1 MSFRERL
8 RRNPAVGMVFGVL
21 FVAVA
26 VFMVYGSSRPPAA
39 ETRPQMFYSND
50 DGKTVFKA
58 ELGKVVPFDHEGKEA
73 VRAYVFSADGG
84 KTIVVGF
91 LEKYASELR
100 AKLLDA
106 KGDRLK
112 EGSIMAAEGPI
123 GILLKRP
130 GDADWINGEDPRS
143 LRVRQVS
150 GKNGAALKVVL
161 ADSN

>member
-1 MSFRERL
+1 MSFRKRL
-8 RRNPAVGMVFGVL
+8 RKNPAIGLAFGGV
-21 FVAVA
+21 FVAA
-26 VFMVYGSSRPPAA
+26 AIYAVYGSSRPPPP
-39 ETRPQMFYSND
+39 EIRPQMFYSND

-58 ELGKVVPFDHEGKEA
+58 ELGMVIPFQHEGREA

-91 LEKYASELR
+91 LEKYAPELR

-130 GDADWINGEDPRS
+130 GDADWINGEDPRA
-143 LRVRQVS
+143 LRMRQVS